1 MIKAL
6 SILSIIALSLF
17 TQAEKS
23 YPIQERIKT
32 VEYKVQV
39 HPLIFSP
46 KIQNLNTIK
55 NALSQMPQEEEK
67 DANLFLRELSP
78 FFPKSLMTS
87 LFYWR
92 FVEPNPEHF
101 KKVLTYSF
109 LAKILV
115 IRDLIDNPQTPNP
128 HALTNIMR
136 TLTDHSGVTTEAYFS
151 KLMPLFKEK
160 ADLIGNL
167 PDSITLIEALKNT
180 KIVSTKLKT
189 LLNSDRLYSLSAL
202 GLIPGN
208 YVELISENRTDIDR
222 INWLNQKVLFNGGVL
237 DFDSPYVQMPMR
249 PSDDGHPVFREDPIF
264 EKIRDMILMAKETI
278 FIDIHLLGGTTG
290 ATLAEFLIDQSREK
304 IKHNPNF
311 KVLLIH
317 NGIAATE
324 SHSILEEVTPIL
336 KYISREIQAD
346 PKLKSNVEFHLSN
359 KQDHSKVIVI
369 DGNTKEPKAYFG
381 SKNWTDHDG
390 AYYFDDAIYVEGPAA
405 AIVQA
410 SYYHD
415 MKELGLKESTLK
427 HFAITRNTIPYR
439 GRSSVRLAETSLSG
453 TLNNTRNTLIDMIIN
468 AKRSIY
474 MEQLYLYDPYVVDT
488 LIKKRIENSKM
499 DIKILLDQ
507 RESLGM
513 NGFPNTI
520 FLREL
525 KAAGIELRARKTIGV
540 LAKFPNGEKVTYHQ
554 ENHRKITCVDGQ
566 IILGGSSNV
575 TPDALKGKYREF
587 GAQIFSRAEGKNFD
601 RMFIKDWH
609 DPKKVVNLDVEN
621 FQAVVKERRLSKRN
635 SSLINDISAL
645 LLRSVD
651 L

>member
-6 SILSIIALSLF
+6 SILLTLAFSF
-17 TQAEKS
+17 MVQAEKA

-32 VEYKVQV
+32 VNYKVQV

-46 KIQNLNTIK
+46 KIKNINTIK
-55 NALSQMPQEEEK
+55 MALSQMSKEQEKE
-67 DANLFLRELSP
+67 ANLFLQELSP
-78 FFPKSLMTS
+78 FFPKTLMTS

-92 FVEPNPEHF
+92 FVEPSPENF

-115 IRDLIDNPQTPNP
+115 IRDLIDNPLTPNP

-136 TLTDHSGVTTEAYFS
+136 TLTDHSGVTTETYFT
-151 KLMPLFKEK
+151 KLMPLFIEK
-160 ADLIGNL
+160 ATLIGDL
-167 PDSITLIEALKNT
+167 PDSTTLIEALKNT
-180 KIVSTKLKT
+180 KIVTTQLKK
-189 LLNSDRLYSLSAL
+189 LLNSNRLYSLSAI

-208 YVELISENRTDIDR
+208 YVEVISENRTDMDR

-264 EKIRDMILMAKETI
+264 EKIRDMILVAKESI

-290 ATLAEFLIDQSREK
+290 ATLAKFLIDQSRKK
-304 IKHNPNF
+304 IKGNPNF
-311 KVLLIH
+311 RVLLIH
-317 NGIAATE
+317 NGITSQASTA
-324 SHSILEEVTPIL
+324 ILEEVSPVL
-336 KYISREIQAD
+336 KYLAQEIQTD
-346 PKLKSNVEFHLSN
+346 SRLKANMEFHLS
-359 KQDHSKVIVI
+359 KQSDNSKVIVV
-369 DGNTKEPKAYFG
+369 DGNTLDPKAYFG

-405 AIVQA
+405 ALVQA
-410 SYYHD
+410 SYRKD
-415 MKELGLKESTLK
+415 MEELGLSDSFLK
-427 HFAITRNTIPYR
+427 PFTVTQTSIPYK
-439 GRSSVRLAETSLSG
+439 GRSSIRLAETSIKG
-453 TLNNTRNTLIDMIIN
+453 ALNNTRNTLIDMIIN
-468 AKRSIY
+468 AKKTIY
-474 MEQLYLYDPYVVDT
+474 MEQLYLYDPYIVDT
-488 LIKKRIENSKM
+488 LIKKRIENSKV

-507 RESLGM
+507 RESQGM

-520 FLREL
+520 FLKEL
-525 KAAGIELRARKTIGV
+525 RAAGIEFRARKTIGV
-540 LAKFPNGEKVTYHQ
+540 LAKFPNGKEMTYHQ

-566 IILGGSSNV
+566 VILGGSSNI
-575 TPDALKGKYREF
+575 TPEALKGMSREF
-587 GAQIFSRAEGKNFD
+587 GAQIFSREEGESFN
-601 RMFIKDWH
+601 RRFIKDWH

-621 FQAVVKERRLSKRN
+621 FQAVVKERRLSKRS